1 VQFRSAHALRAFV
14 SRGALVTELIPKSPK
29 SKEST
34 CPTPPPVLF
43 LGLFRYWNKTE
54 GLPERG
60 SGRGKRSCGVD
71 RETGGR
77 RVSLSLPFSRD
88 GQRELAMAL
97 SYLNAG
103 GYITMQIG
111 AGMDGFRVTLTIK
124 GLEYARSLDTRLGRA
139 DLWYREHKDGL
150 IWLLIT
156 VFVSFVTTVVTN

>member
-1 VQFRSAHALRAFV
+1 
-14 SRGALVTELIPKSPK
+14 
-29 SKEST
+29 
-34 CPTPPPVLF
+34 
-43 LGLFRYWNKTE
+43 
-54 GLPERG
+54 
-60 SGRGKRSCGVD
+60 
-71 RETGGR
+71 
-77 RVSLSLPFSRD
+77 
-88 GQRELAMAL
+88 MAL

-111 AGMDGFRVTLTIK
+111 AGMGGFRVTLTIK